1 MKISGKSN
9 EMTDYAEGCLSERIR
24 NISNKLSG
32 LFTKKNYVLIFAAQF
47 TKGLEKW
54 ESQD

>member
-1 MKISGKSN
+1 
-9 EMTDYAEGCLSERIR
+9 MTDYAEGCLSERIR

-54 ESQD
+54 ELQD